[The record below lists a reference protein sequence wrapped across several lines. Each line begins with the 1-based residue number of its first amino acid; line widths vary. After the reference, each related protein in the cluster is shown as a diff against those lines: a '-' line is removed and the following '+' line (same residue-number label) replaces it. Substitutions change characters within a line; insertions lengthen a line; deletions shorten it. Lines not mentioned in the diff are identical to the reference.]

1 MFELFNMEI
10 TSSRKDKLVIPIQPI
25 IDLTFLKRGF
35 RKDGLFIKPTLDH
48 ISLVSMISFVRVS
61 SYSTLSDQLD
71 VNLDVYLSF
80 AYFYGPEYYA
90 KIGTLIKS
98 VLPTKLLPTYV
109 YYDNK
114 FLYGEFNL
122 F

>member
-1 MFELFNMEI
+1 
-10 TSSRKDKLVIPIQPI
+10 
-25 IDLTFLKRGF
+25 
-35 RKDGLFIKPTLDH
+35 
-48 ISLVSMISFVRVS
+48 MISFVRVS

-98 VLPTKLLPTYV
+98 VLPTKLLPTYA